1 MKVIEGVLVLDQ
13 QERSEKLIEE
23 FGRQILVPGI
33 DEEGQQNISKKKIC
47 IIGLG
52 ALGTVASQYL
62 VRAGV
67 GEIHIIDHDKIEKSN
82 LHRQINYDKN
92 DIGKSKSDTSKHKLK
107 YINDLTIINEYS
119 SSFESF
125 IKKNPNNNF
134 DLIFDCTDNHHN
146 KIFSSK
152 YSKVNKVSF
161 VSISINSSEGI
172 YFAQNN
178 EENNASCFECLF
190 PKADQNHRC
199 LNSAMIGPVAGF
211 VTSFACM
218 KIIFALAKIKTQLKS
233 EINLIDLLTSDINKL
248 QLDNK
253 DCPH

>member
-1 MKVIEGVLVLDQ
+1 MALDQ
-13 QERSEKLIEE
+13 QEQSEKLIEE

-52 ALGTVASQYL
+52 ALGTIASQYL
-62 VRAGV
+62 VRSGV
-67 GEIHIIDHDKIEKSN
+67 GEIHLVDHDKIEKSN

-92 DIGKSKSDTSKHKLK
+92 DIGKSKSDISKQKLK
-107 YINDLTIINEYS
+107 NINNLTKIYEHS
-119 SSFESF
+119 LSFESF
-125 IKKNPNNNF
+125 IKKNSNNNF
-134 DLIFDCTDNHHN
+134 DLIFDCTDNHKN

-152 YSKVNKVSF
+152 YSKINKISF

-172 YFAQNN
+172 YFAQDN
-178 EENNASCFECLF
+178 EEKNAFCFECLF
-190 PKADQNHRC
+190 PNADQSHRC

-218 KIIFALAKIKTQLKS
+218 KIIFALTKIKTQLKS

-248 QLDNK
+248 QLIDK

>member
-1 MKVIEGVLVLDQ
+1 M
-13 QERSEKLIEE
+13 
-23 FGRQILVPGI
+23 
-33 DEEGQQNISKKKIC
+33 N
-47 IIGLG
+47 
-52 ALGTVASQYL
+52 
-62 VRAGV
+62 
-67 GEIHIIDHDKIEKSN
+67 
-82 LHRQINYDKN
+82 
-92 DIGKSKSDTSKHKLK
+92 
-107 YINDLTIINEYS
+107 
-119 SSFESF
+119 FESF

-134 DLIFDCTDNHHN
+134 DLIFDCTDNHQN

-152 YSKVNKVSF
+152 YSKANKISF

-178 EENNASCFECLF
+178 EENNPLCFECLF
-190 PKADQNHRC
+190 PKVDQNHRC

-248 QLDNK
+248 QLTNK

>member
-1 MKVIEGVLVLDQ
+1 MVLDQ
-13 QERSEKLIEE
+13 QEQSEKLIEE

-33 DEEGQQNISKKKIC
+33 NEEGQLNISKKKIC

-67 GEIHIIDHDKIEKSN
+67 GEIHLIDHDKIEKSN
-82 LHRQINYDKN
+82 LHRQINYDLN
-92 DIGKSKSDTSKHKLK
+92 DIGKSKSKISKHKLK
-107 YINDLTIINEYS
+107 SVNNTTIIKEHSLN
-119 SSFESF
+119 FKTF
-125 IKKNPNNNF
+125 IEENPKIKF
-134 DLIFDCTDNHHN
+134 DLIFDCTDNHQN

-152 YSKVNKVSF
+152 FSKINKISF

-172 YFAQNN
+172 YFAQDYQ
-178 EENNASCFECLF
+178 ENNSTCFECLF
-190 PKADQNHRC
+190 PYADQNHRC

-218 KIIFALAKIKTQLKS
+218 KIVFALAKNKTQLVN
-233 EINLIDLLTSDINKL
+233 EISLIDLLTSDINKL
-248 QLDNK
+248 QLTNK
-253 DCPH
+253 VCPH

>member
-1 MKVIEGVLVLDQ
+1 MVLDQ
-13 QERSEKLIEE
+13 QEQSEKLIEE

-33 DEEGQQNISKKKIC
+33 NEEGQINISKKKIC

-67 GEIHIIDHDKIEKSN
+67 GEIHLIDYDIIEKSN
-82 LHRQINYDKN
+82 LHRQINYDK
-92 DIGKSKSDTSKHKLK
+92 DDVGKSKSNTSKHKLK
-107 YINDLTIINEYS
+107 NINDSTIIKEHSLN
-119 SSFESF
+119 FESF

-134 DLIFDCTDNHHN
+134 DLIFDCTDNHQN

-152 YSKVNKVSF
+152 YSKANKISF

-178 EENNASCFECLF
+178 EENNPSCFECLF
-190 PKADQNHRC
+190 PKADQYHRC
-199 LNSAMIGPVAGF
+199 LNSAMVGPVAGF

-248 QLDNK
+248 QLSNK

>member
-1 MKVIEGVLVLDQ
+1 MDQ
-13 QERSEKLIEE
+13 QEQIERFIEE

-33 DEEGQQNISKKKIC
+33 NEEGQLNISKKKIC

-62 VRAGV
+62 VRTGV
-67 GEIHIIDHDKIEKSN
+67 GEIHLIDHDIIEKSN

-92 DIGKSKSDTSKHKLK
+92 DIGKSKSDTSKNKLK

-119 SSFESF
+119 LSFESF

-218 KIIFALAKIKTQLKS
+218 KIIFALAKNKTQLKS

-248 QLDNK
+248 QLKNK

>member
-1 MKVIEGVLVLDQ
+1 MVLDQ
-13 QERSEKLIEE
+13 QEQSEKLIEE

-33 DEEGQQNISKKKIC
+33 NEEGQLNISKKKIC

-67 GEIHIIDHDKIEKSN
+67 GEINLIDHDIIEKSN

-92 DIGKSKSDTSKHKLK
+92 DIGKSKSDTSKNKLK

-134 DLIFDCTDNHHN
+134 DLIFDCTDSHQN

-152 YSKVNKVSF
+152 YCKANQISF

-172 YFAQNN
+172 YFAQSNEKNN
-178 EENNASCFECLF
+178 TSCFECLF

-248 QLDNK
+248 QLAGI